1 MRTFFF
7 CIGMTFP
14 SVCFAQVVISE
25 VQWAGSPSSSADE
38 WLELANITDETVG
51 LSGWTITKR
60 ASDGGNVV
68 MISFPED
75 AQIAAGEFFLIA
87 NYGADKSTLAVSPDL
102 VSTSVSLNNSKLFLQ
117 VVDAEGEVV
126 DAIDDGSG
134 SPFAGGKNPYS
145 SMERIDLLSSGED
158 PNNWKTAEVSL
169 GFDGEQQ
176 FGTPG
181 LERGDP
187 SPQMSSNS
195 SDVSSSSSSLE
206 CGQGC
211 PRSGIRITEVLLD
224 PKISEDYDWIELG
237 NLGDTPVDITGWIL
251 SDGSRSYSIEPR
263 SQSGY
268 ILQPQEHTVF
278 FHYQTGIA
286 LNNQG
291 EVLTLS
297 NTSGEIDRIDVS
309 ATGEEISF
317 GREPDGSRGPFCIPT
332 PREENSEKKLNPQI
346 KLQSGRP
353 TDYIKVTLNLKA
365 VVEEGSL
372 KDAECFWDFKD
383 GTSSAKC
390 NPPSHSWD
398 YFGVY
403 NVTLRVTTFCADEI
417 ERGIE
422 VVVLQKN
429 KKSQKM
435 RKSYRSS
442 TSLSPLSSSYSSSNS
457 QSSTQS
463 SFIEQKMYS
472 ITSQYLA
479 SRNPLAP
486 QKIRYKNVPQFA
498 SSSIVSV
505 RSSYRYSYANL
516 GTQPQSTSQETG
528 LPWVLLFSQ
537 SVIWL
542 VLVGKKMI

>member
-102 VSTSVSLNNSKLFLQ
+102 VSTSVSLNNSKVFLQ

-169 GFDGEQQ
+169 GFDDGMEVL
-176 FGTPG
+176 GTPG
-181 LERGDP
+181 SINRECEDCEE
-187 SPQMSSNS
+187 SEEF
-195 SDVSSSSSSLE
+195 SSSSSHSSPSSVSSKSLV
-206 CGQGC
+206 
-211 PRSGIRITEVLLD
+211 RITEVLLD

-332 PREENSEKKLNPQI
+332 PREQNSEKKLNPQI

-403 NVTLRVTTFCADEI
+403 DVMLRVTTFCADEI

-422 VVVLQKN
+422 VVVLQKSQ
-429 KKSQKM
+429 KSQKM

-442 TSLSPLSSSYSSSNS
+442 TSSSLSTSSYSLSNS

-472 ITSQYLA
+472 TTSQHLA

-505 RSSYRYSYANL
+505 RSAYRYSYANL
-516 GTQPQSTSQETG
+516 GTQQQSTSQQTG

-537 SVIWL
+537 SVLWL

>member
-457 QSSTQS
+457 QSSVQS
-463 SFIEQKMYS
+463 SIIEQKMYS
-472 ITSQYLA
+472 TTSQYLA

>member
-1 MRTFFF
+1 
-7 CIGMTFP
+7 MTFP

-211 PRSGIRITEVLLD
+211 PRDR
-224 PKISEDYDWIELG
+224 
-237 NLGDTPVDITGWIL
+237 TP
-251 SDGSRSYSIEPR
+251 
-263 SQSGY
+263 
-268 ILQPQEHTVF
+268 
-278 FHYQTGIA
+278 
-286 LNNQG
+286 
-291 EVLTLS
+291 
-297 NTSGEIDRIDVS
+297 
-309 ATGEEISF
+309 
-317 GREPDGSRGPFCIPT
+317 
-332 PREENSEKKLNPQI
+332 
-346 KLQSGRP
+346 
-353 TDYIKVTLNLKA
+353 
-365 VVEEGSL
+365 
-372 KDAECFWDFKD
+372 
-383 GTSSAKC
+383 
-390 NPPSHSWD
+390 
-398 YFGVY
+398 
-403 NVTLRVTTFCADEI
+403 
-417 ERGIE
+417 
-422 VVVLQKN
+422 
-429 KKSQKM
+429 
-435 RKSYRSS
+435 
-442 TSLSPLSSSYSSSNS
+442 
-457 QSSTQS
+457 
-463 SFIEQKMYS
+463 
-472 ITSQYLA
+472 
-479 SRNPLAP
+479 
-486 QKIRYKNVPQFA
+486 
-498 SSSIVSV
+498 
-505 RSSYRYSYANL
+505 
-516 GTQPQSTSQETG
+516 
-528 LPWVLLFSQ
+528 
-537 SVIWL
+537 
-542 VLVGKKMI
+542 